1 MIPNAGSAGA
11 DLQELA
17 QRHHTAYRSVGA
29 MVYGLLQEAILS
41 GTLRPGQKLRQETL
55 AEQIGVSRL
64 PVRSALI
71 QLESDGLVEFHD
83 RRGATVRS
91 ISPDQAKE
99 VYRIR
104 ALLEVDALKQSMK
117 RSSPERVER
126 LRDLAKAADGQ
137 HEGPEFVEARTQFYA
152 ELYDAEHNPITWE
165 MIEQLRLKMG
175 RYVLG
180 WRVVGGSHTHSHE
193 DLVDAFASGDATK
206 ASALLRKHLA
216 EVLKGVLGWLEAEAT
231 GTD

>member
-1 MIPNAGSAGA
+1 MIRNADAASG
-11 DLQELA
+11 DLEELA
-17 QRHHTAYRSVGA
+17 ARHQTAYRSVGA
-29 MVYGLLQEAILS
+29 MVYGLLQEAILN

-83 RRGATVRS
+83 RRGATVRA
-91 ISPDQAKE
+91 ISPEQAKE

-117 RSSPERVER
+117 RSTPERIEQ
-126 LRDLAKAADGQ
+126 LRELAKSADEQ
-137 HEGPEFVEARTQFYA
+137 NEGADFVEARTKFYS
-152 ELYDAEHNPITWE
+152 ELYDAAQNPITWE

-180 WRVVGGSHTHSHE
+180 WRLVGGSHTHSHE

-206 ASALLRKHLA
+206 ASAMLRKHLA
-216 EVLKGVLGWLEAEAT
+216 EVLKGVLSWLDAEAT